1 MKIKKFKLI
10 SLFLIQILHL
20 MGLFTYVSFRQT
32 LLQMIDY
39 ESKINNYEFLVR
51 SAMIFSL
58 CSFNTFILLFNKR
71 NDFYFIQLYRQ
82 TYTFRLCFDPKYGN
96 VLFFCHVLGFIF
108 GLFILYA
115 RYRITIN
122 NMGKLLIQKI
132 INIFNDG
139 HNINHDY
146 DKHPLLKH
154 CDEIT
159 LENLNKIN
167 QIGELF
173 MRFGSIIF
181 GIILLTYLLAFIYF
195 LNVIPQSNFSIIFM
209 DSMILTTAL
218 VGGKAIITAANC
230 IVFFYM
236 IQLTYFRY
244 RFIYWNKLLKRIY
257 QQKTNF
263 ISPKWNQLLLHTFLQ
278 NHNSMII
285 CFIIG
290 YSTIFLVPIHII
302 MLDLMIF
309 HYKQF
314 TLLNLL
320 LIIIYVFNISIL
332 TPIFFAWL
340 PMRVH
345 LSIYEMHHTL
355 YSLLAMKN
363 QNRKYTIQPTISLR
377 FYLKL
382 QTYTQRLISNHKQI
396 GIHIGPFCVTHYNAW
411 QVCIYKFIIFFFIK

>member
-132 INIFNDG
+132 INISNENDD
-139 HNINHDY
+139 HINHDY

-181 GIILLTYLLAFIYF
+181 GRSL
-195 LNVIPQSNFSIIFM
+195 FS
-209 DSMILTTAL
+209 
-218 VGGKAIITAANC
+218 
-230 IVFFYM
+230 
-236 IQLTYFRY
+236 
-244 RFIYWNKLLKRIY
+244 
-257 QQKTNF
+257 
-263 ISPKWNQLLLHTFLQ
+263 
-278 NHNSMII
+278 
-285 CFIIG
+285 
-290 YSTIFLVPIHII
+290 
-302 MLDLMIF
+302 
-309 HYKQF
+309 
-314 TLLNLL
+314 
-320 LIIIYVFNISIL
+320 
-332 TPIFFAWL
+332 
-340 PMRVH
+340 
-345 LSIYEMHHTL
+345 
-355 YSLLAMKN
+355 
-363 QNRKYTIQPTISLR
+363 
-377 FYLKL
+377 
-382 QTYTQRLISNHKQI
+382 
-396 GIHIGPFCVTHYNAW
+396 
-411 QVCIYKFIIFFFIK
+411 

>member
-1 MKIKKFKLI
+1 
-10 SLFLIQILHL
+10 
-20 MGLFTYVSFRQT
+20 
-32 LLQMIDY
+32 
-39 ESKINNYEFLVR
+39 
-51 SAMIFSL
+51 
-58 CSFNTFILLFNKR
+58 
-71 NDFYFIQLYRQ
+71 
-82 TYTFRLCFDPKYGN
+82 
-96 VLFFCHVLGFIF
+96 
-108 GLFILYA
+108 
-115 RYRITIN
+115 
-122 NMGKLLIQKI
+122 
-132 INIFNDG
+132 
-139 HNINHDY
+139 
-146 DKHPLLKH
+146 
-154 CDEIT
+154 
-159 LENLNKIN
+159 
-167 QIGELF
+167 
-173 MRFGSIIF
+173 
-181 GIILLTYLLAFIYF
+181 
-195 LNVIPQSNFSIIFM
+195 M

-218 VGGKAIITAANC
+218 VGGKAITTAANC

-263 ISPKWNQLLLHTFLQ
+263 ISPKWNQLLIHTFLQ

-285 CFIIG
+285 WLFDVNERLSFIIG

-320 LIIIYVFNISIL
+320 LIILYVFNISIL

-363 QNRKYTIQPTISLR
+363 QKRKYSIQPTISLR
-377 FYLKL
+377 FYIKL

-411 QVCIYKFIIFFFIK
+411 QVCIYNFFLIIIK